1 MSPTTHMN
9 IISGQG
15 NTINEVHKV
24 NKIKSNPEKQ
34 KDNSK
39 LSEGKLVD
47 IRV

>member
-1 MSPTTHMN
+1 MSVTTHMN

-15 NTINEVHKV
+15 NTINEVDK
-24 NKIKSNPEKQ
+24 KQ
-34 KDNSK
+34 KDNSN